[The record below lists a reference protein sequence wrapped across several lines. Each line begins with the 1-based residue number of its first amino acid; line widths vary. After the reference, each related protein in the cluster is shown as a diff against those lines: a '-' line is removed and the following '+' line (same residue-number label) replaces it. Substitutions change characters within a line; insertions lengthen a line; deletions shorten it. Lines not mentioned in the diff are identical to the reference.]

1 MCKECLLENNDVDD
15 LLEQYKKQKREI
27 YINDTLSARTKL
39 DAIADAIADSCEA
52 EYRANPTYKNE
63 KNMRYW
69 RYKAAQH
76 TYEGEEDY
84 TYAKND
90 AYGEYEFLKKRY
102 IRLTRR
108 HGNPGGI
115 TEGEK
120 AALFI
125 LSLFGIPSLLVLGMF
140 FLFGLL

>member
-1 MCKECLLENNDVDD
+1 
-15 LLEQYKKQKREI
+15 
-27 YINDTLSARTKL
+27 
-39 DAIADAIADSCEA
+39 
-52 EYRANPTYKNE
+52 
-63 KNMRYW
+63 MRYW

-76 TYEGEEDY
+76 IYEGEEDY
-84 TYAKND
+84 TYAKDD

-120 AALFI
+120 AVLFI
-125 LSLFGIPSLLVLGMF
+125 LSLFGIPSLCVLGMF

>member
-1 MCKECLLENNDVDD
+1 MYGCPLETDNIDD
-15 LLEQYKKQKREI
+15 LLEQYEKQKREI

-39 DAIADAIADSCEA
+39 GAIADAIADVWEA
-52 EYRANPTYKNE
+52 EYRANPTYANE

-69 RYKAAQH
+69 RYKAAQYV
-76 TYEGEEDY
+76 YEGEGDY
-84 TYAKND
+84 TYAKDN

-102 IRLTRR
+102 IRLARR

-120 AALFI
+120 AVLFLLSLVGIPVLFI
-125 LSLFGIPSLLVLGMF
+125 LGMF

>member
-1 MCKECLLENNDVDD
+1 MYEHPLETDSIDN
-15 LLEQYKKQKREI
+15 LIERYERQKREI

-39 DAIADAIADSCEA
+39 GAIADAIADAWEA

-76 TYEGEEDY
+76 IYEGEGDY
-84 TYAKND
+84 TYAKSD

-120 AALFI
+120 AVLFL
-125 LSLFGIPSLLVLGMF
+125 LSLVGIPFLFVLGMF
-140 FLFGLL
+140 FSFGLL

>member
-39 DAIADAIADSCEA
+39 GAIADAIADSCEA

-84 TYAKND
+84 TYAKDD
-90 AYGEYEFLKKRY
+90 AYGD
-102 IRLTRR
+102 
-108 HGNPGGI
+108 
-115 TEGEK
+115 
-120 AALFI
+120 
-125 LSLFGIPSLLVLGMF
+125 
-140 FLFGLL
+140 

>member
-1 MCKECLLENNDVDD
+1 
-15 LLEQYKKQKREI
+15 
-27 YINDTLSARTKL
+27 
-39 DAIADAIADSCEA
+39 
-52 EYRANPTYKNE
+52 
-63 KNMRYW
+63 MRYW

-76 TYEGEEDY
+76 IYEGEEDY
-84 TYAKND
+84 TYAKQD

-102 IRLTRR
+102 IRLARR

-120 AALFI
+120 AVLFI
-125 LSLFGIPSLLVLGMF
+125 LSLVGIPSLFVLGMF

>member
-1 MCKECLLENNDVDD
+1 
-15 LLEQYKKQKREI
+15 
-27 YINDTLSARTKL
+27 
-39 DAIADAIADSCEA
+39 
-52 EYRANPTYKNE
+52 
-63 KNMRYW
+63 MRYW

-120 AALFI
+120 AVLFI
-125 LSLFGIPSLLVLGMF
+125 LSLFGIPSLFVLGMF
-140 FLFGLL
+140 FSFGLL